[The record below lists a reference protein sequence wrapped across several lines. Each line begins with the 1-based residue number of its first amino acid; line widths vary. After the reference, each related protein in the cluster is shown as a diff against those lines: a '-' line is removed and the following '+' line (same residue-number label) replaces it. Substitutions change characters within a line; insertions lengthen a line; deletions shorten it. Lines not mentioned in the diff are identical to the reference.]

1 MENPGL
7 SKDLSSLG
15 GDNNE
20 NKLFSNNEDLDYYYD
35 NFYN

>member
-1 MENPGL
+1 
-7 SKDLSSLG
+7 LG